1 MGMVFLASLPP
12 AGLRRSINVHCT
24 DNGSRRLGGISRDIN
39 IVNAT
44 YIEWARF
51 L

>member
-12 AGLRRSINVHCT
+12 AGLRRSIDVYYT
-24 DNGSRRLGGISRDIN
+24 DNGSRRLGGVSRDMDM
-39 IVNAT
+39 VNAT
-44 YIEWARF
+44 HIKWARF